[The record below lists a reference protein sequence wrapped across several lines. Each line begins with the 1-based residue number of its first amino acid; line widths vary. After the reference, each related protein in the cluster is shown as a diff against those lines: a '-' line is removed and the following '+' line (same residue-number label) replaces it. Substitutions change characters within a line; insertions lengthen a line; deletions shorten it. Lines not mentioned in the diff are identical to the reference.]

1 MDGIFLSLLA
11 MLKGA
16 VIKRKKKEGVSQSV
30 SHVDILLLSSK
41 GAKLNQTQKH
51 VTHLAMAL
59 PVGSEEIPK

>member
-16 VIKRKKKEGVSQSV
+16 VIKRKKKGVSQSV